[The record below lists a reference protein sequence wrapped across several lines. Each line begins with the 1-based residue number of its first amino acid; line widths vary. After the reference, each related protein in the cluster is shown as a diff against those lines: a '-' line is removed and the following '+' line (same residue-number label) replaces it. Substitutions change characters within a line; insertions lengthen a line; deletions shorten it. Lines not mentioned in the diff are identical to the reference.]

1 MKTFAL
7 IGGSGYIAPRHVE
20 AIKHVGGDLIAVLD
34 PYDGIGFIDKHF
46 PNASYFKET
55 ERFDR
60 HLDRLTRKGKAVDYI
75 VICSPNYLHD
85 SHIRLGLRY
94 SKNIIC
100 EKPIVLKYEHLQSL
114 QQIQQDKNINT
125 ILQLRLHPS
134 IKSLREKYPYKD
146 SYHMHDINLTYTTP
160 RGLWYKYS
168 WKGDEEKSGG
178 VASNIG
184 VHFFDMLIWIF
195 GNVNAIDVVNT
206 PTSSQGTLMLD
217 RATVNFK
224 LSIDKEDLPWDEWKP
239 YRSITIDGEEV
250 EFSEGFTDL
259 HNKSYEQILSGNG
272 FTLQDVES
280 TVKLIED
287 IRYADNTYTSSKA

>member
-7 IGGSGYIAPRHVE
+7 IGASGYIAPRHVE
-20 AIKHVGGDLIAVLD
+20 AIKHIGGNLIAVLD
-34 PYDGIGFIDKHF
+34 PYDGIGYIDRYF
-46 PNASYFKET
+46 PDASYFKET

-60 HLDRLTRKGKAVDYI
+60 HLDRLIRKGNNIDYI

-94 SKNIIC
+94 SDNIIC

-114 QQIQQDKNINT
+114 QTLQVNNKKINT

-134 IKSLREKYPYKD
+134 IIKLKEKYSSGK
-146 SYHMHDINLTYTTP
+146 MHTVNLEYTTP

-195 GNVNAIDVVNT
+195 GQVNNIDVINT
-206 PTSSQGTLMLD
+206 PTSSRGTIQLEN
-217 RATVNFK
+217 ANVNFN
-224 LSIDKEDLPWDEWKP
+224 LSIDKKDLPWEDWKP

-250 EFSEGFTDL
+250 EFSEGFADL
-259 HNKSYEQILSGNG
+259 HNKSYEQIIQGNG
-272 FTLQDVES
+272 FTLDNVES
-280 TVKLIED
+280 TIKLIEN
-287 IRYADNTYTSSKA
+287 IRCK

>member
-7 IGGSGYIAPRHVE
+7 IGASGYIAPRHVE
-20 AIKHVGGDLIAVLD
+20 AIKHIGGNLIAVLD
-34 PYDGIGFIDKHF
+34 PYDGIGYIDRYF
-46 PNASYFKET
+46 PDASYFKET

-60 HLDRLTRKGKAVDYI
+60 HLDRLIRKGNNIDYI

-94 SKNIIC
+94 SDNIIC

-114 QQIQQDKNINT
+114 QTLQVNNKKINT

-134 IKSLREKYPYKD
+134 IIKLKEKYSSGK
-146 SYHMHDINLTYTTP
+146 MHTVNLEYTTP

-195 GNVNAIDVVNT
+195 GQVNNIDVINT
-206 PTSSQGTLMLD
+206 PTSSRGTIQLEN
-217 RATVNFK
+217 ANVNFN
-224 LSIDKEDLPWDEWKP
+224 LSIDKKDLPWEDWKP
-239 YRSITIDGEEV
+239 YRSITIDGEEI
-250 EFSEGFTDL
+250 EFSEGFADL
-259 HNKSYEQILSGNG
+259 HNKSYEQIIQGNG
-272 FTLQDVES
+272 FTLDNVES
-280 TVKLIED
+280 TIKLIEN
-287 IRYADNTYTSSKA
+287 IRCK